1 VSAVSIYHCEL
12 AWLGGPQAAADVVVE
27 VSDGLIVD
35 VRAGVAAVP
44 GAVRLAGLTL
54 PGFAN
59 AHSHAFHRALRG
71 RTHSGTGSFWTW
83 REQMY
88 RVASRL
94 TPTSYAALATATYAE
109 MVSAGITAVGE
120 FHYLH
125 HDPTGAPYGDPN
137 ELGEVLIA
145 AAARAGLRI
154 TLLDTCY
161 LHGGIEPDGTP
172 LAPNE
177 VQRRFS
183 DGSAAAWS
191 TRASA
196 LAAAHCDSRHARV
209 GAAIHSVRAV
219 DPEAMRVVSAWAAE
233 HDAPL
238 HAHVSEQPAENEQCL
253 AAYGRTP
260 TALLHSVGA
269 LGSRFTAVHGTHL
282 TSDDIGLYGTNRSSV
297 CFCPTT
303 ERDLADGIGSSGALR
318 AVGVQLCLGSDSHAF
333 IDPFE
338 DMRALE
344 LDERLATLVRG
355 SHDVPALLEAAT
367 RAGHRSIGWTDA
379 GEIAVGRRADLVS
392 VGLDSVRLA
401 GCDAATALA
410 AVVFAAS
417 PADVHHVVVDGE
429 AVVRQGRHVRIEV
442 GLALRDAIAALDDEG
457 LVGS

>member
-1 VSAVSIYHCEL
+1 MSVYHCEL

-27 VSDGLIVD
+27 VADGLIVD
-35 VRAGVAAVP
+35 VRADVAVAP

-88 RVASRL
+88 RVAGRL
-94 TPTSYAALATATYAE
+94 SPASYAALAAATYAE

-125 HDPTGAPYGDPN
+125 HDPTGTPYSDPN

-161 LHGGIEPDGTP
+161 LHGGIGPDGAP

-183 DGSAAAWS
+183 DGSADSWAA
-191 TRASA
+191 RATA
-196 LAAAHCDSRHARV
+196 LATKHRGSRHARV

-219 DPEAMRVVSAWAAE
+219 DAEAMRVVSAWAAE

-253 AAYGRTP
+253 AAHGLTP
-260 TALLHSVGA
+260 TALLHTVGA
-269 LGSRFTAVHGTHL
+269 LGPRFTAVHGTHL
-282 TSDDIGLYGTNRSSV
+282 TADDIDLYGANRSSV

-303 ERDLADGIGSSGALR
+303 ERDLADGIGPSGALR
-318 AVGVQLCLGSDSHAF
+318 AVGAELCLGSDSHAF

-338 DMRALE
+338 EMRALE

-367 RAGHRSIGWTDA
+367 LAGHRSIGWADA

-417 PADVHHVVVDGE
+417 PADVHHVVADGE
-429 AVVRQGRHVRIEV
+429 VVVRHGRHLRIDV
-442 GLALRDAIAALDDEG
+442 GAALRDAIVGLDAEG
-457 LVGS
+457 SVGS